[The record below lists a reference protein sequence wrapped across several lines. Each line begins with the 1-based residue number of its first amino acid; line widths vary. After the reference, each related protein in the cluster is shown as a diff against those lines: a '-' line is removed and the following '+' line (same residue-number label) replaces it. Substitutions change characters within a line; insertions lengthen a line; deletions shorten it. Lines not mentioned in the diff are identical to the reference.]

1 MVFFGSLIH
10 TDWLAPVPCP
20 DNSAVSPMV
29 HWILQFQFGFFI
41 RGFFM
46 VFYACLLEGKRVP
59 TFPGRLCRRQSQR
72 LGPKGSIVPRLTGLQ
87 FTPTLGKALA
97 LLTKHG
103 LEIKRQKEFPVEVAM
118 ESLLST
124 SPLMVA
130 EAPDMDLR
138 GCIEHFLE
146 HCVDGEGKIA
156 PKFSRRRVGSLVRG
170 GWKQHVLTTADIPQ
184 LRRKAKKCL
193 QVRVWI

>member
-1 MVFFGSLIH
+1 M
-10 TDWLAPVPCP
+10 
-20 DNSAVSPMV
+20 SPMV
-29 HWILQFQFGFFI
+29 HWILQLQFFFT
-41 RGFFM
+41 RGFGP

-103 LEIKRQKEFPVEVAM
+103 LEIKRQKEFPVEVVM
-118 ESLLST
+118 ESLLSK

-130 EAPDMDLR
+130 AAPDMDVMS
-138 GCIEHFLE
+138 CIEHFLE
-146 HCVDGEGKIA
+146 HCVDGEGQVA
-156 PKFSRRRVGSLVRG
+156 DKFAEMSVGSLIRGGLRG
-170 GWKQHVLTTADIPQ
+170 GWKYHVLTTSDFAQ
-184 LRRKAKKCL
+184 LRRKAKRCL
-193 QVRVWI
+193 QVRVWV